1 METLEGEEREKGAEE
16 IFETKITEDFPT
28 LMSHTKS
35 QIQETQSIPDR
46 INGKKK
52 KKKKERNSKIKQTK
66 KPTFRHII
74 VKLQKIKDK

>member
-52 KKKKERNSKIKQTK
+52 KEKERK
-66 KPTFRHII
+66 
-74 VKLQKIKDK
+74 KLQNQADKKTYI

>member
-35 QIQETQSIPDR
+35 QIQETQRIPDR

-52 KKKKERNSKIKQTK
+52 KKKKRRKKLQNQVDK
-66 KPTFRHII
+66 KPYI
-74 VKLQKIKDK
+74 

>member
-16 IFETKITEDFPT
+16 IFETKITEDFPI

-52 KKKKERNSKIKQTK
+52 KKRKKETPKSSR
-66 KPTFRHII
+66 
-74 VKLQKIKDK
+74 QKNLHLGISL

>member
-16 IFETKITEDFPT
+16 IFETKITEDFPI

-52 KKKKERNSKIKQTK
+52 KKERK
-66 KPTFRHII
+66 
-74 VKLQKIKDK
+74 KLQNQADKKTYI

>member
-35 QIQETQSIPDR
+35 QIQETQRIPDR

-52 KKKKERNSKIKQTK
+52 KKKRKEERNSKIK
-66 KPTFRHII
+66 
-74 VKLQKIKDK
+74 